1 MVCGGCPP
9 PVPLRVL
16 FQPDDASLF
25 RVGEDRVVII
35 GETEDVVPVFPIDIR
50 ASRPVNENM
59 IFTRYQS
66 VALSF
71 IRDAVLHAD
80 NAANAVTIENE
91 QLVCPVTVIKRIGFD
106 RGRVLRIGRG
116 MELVAPD

>member
-1 MVCGGCPP
+1 
-9 PVPLRVL
+9 
-16 FQPDDASLF
+16 
-25 RVGEDRVVII
+25 
-35 GETEDVVPVFPIDIR
+35 
-50 ASRPVNENM
+50 M

-91 QLVCPVTVIKRIGFD
+91 QLVCPVTVRVIKRIGFD